1 MKANRKLRFRSALS
15 GYIILLP
22 ALIVMVAF
30 NFYPIIWSFLVSFK
44 TARAIDIKNSTLFQI
59 PGVFVGLD
67 NYIKVLQNDLFFKSI
82 VNTGYFA
89 IMFIPLTLL
98 SSLLLAIYVNQKFKG
113 VNFFRTIIFIP
124 YIISVI
130 SSSLVFMTL
139 FNTEAGFVN
148 ASLELVGIKG
158 ISWLGNEKLAMPV
171 IALMSIWRRVGY
183 FMLLYLAGLQN
194 ISKSMYEA
202 ADIDGANAFVKFKS
216 ITVPLLS
223 KITVVIMVLL
233 LRDALTIFQE
243 VFVMTGGG
251 PGNSTVTVPFLIY
264 QEAFSYLRFG
274 TAAAMSY
281 ILFVL
286 AFIII
291 IVQNKIINRKGN
303 TE

>member
-1 MKANRKLRFRSALS
+1 
-15 GYIILLP
+15 
-22 ALIVMVAF
+22 MVLF
-30 NFYPIIWSFLVSFK
+30 NFYPVIWSFLVSFK
-44 TARAIDIKNSTLFQI
+44 KTKAIDIKMAGLLEI
-59 PGVFVGLD
+59 PGTFVGVD
-67 NYIKVLQNDLFFKSI
+67 NYTRVLQNDLFFKSLA
-82 VNTGYFA
+82 NTGYFA
-89 IMFIPLTLL
+89 IIFIPLTLL
-98 SSLLLAIYVNQKFKG
+98 FSLMLAVYVNQKLKG

-139 FNTEAGFVN
+139 FNTESGFVN
-148 ASLELVGIKG
+148 TVIEMFGGSG

-194 ISKSMYEA
+194 IPKSLYEA
-202 ADIDGANAFVKFKS
+202 AEMDGATNFVKFRT

-223 KITVVIMVLL
+223 KITIVILVLL

-251 PGNSTVTVPFLIY
+251 PSNSTVTVPFLIY

-274 TAAAMSY
+274 SAAAMSY
-281 ILFVL
+281 ILFIIAV
-286 AFIII
+286 III
-291 IVQNKIINRKGN
+291 LVQNKLVSRKGYV
-303 TE
+303 E

>member
-1 MKANRKLRFRSALS
+1 MKMKVRTIVR

-22 ALIVMVAF
+22 ALIVMIMF
-30 NFYPIIWSFLVSFK
+30 NFYPVIWSFLVSFK
-44 TARAIDIKNSTLFQI
+44 TTKAIDIKNSALYQI
-59 PGVFVGLD
+59 PGIFVGIE
-67 NYIKVLQNDLFFKSI
+67 NYIKVLNNDLFFKSI
-82 VNTGYFA
+82 INTGYFA
-89 IMFIPLTLL
+89 IIFIPLTLL
-98 SSLLLAIYVNQKFKG
+98 FSLLLALYVNQKFKG
-113 VNFFRTIIFIP
+113 VNFFRTIIFVP

-130 SSSLVFMTL
+130 SSSLIFMTL

-148 ASLELVGIKG
+148 ASLEAIGVQG
-158 ISWLGNEKLAMPV
+158 ISWLGNEYLAMPV

-194 ISKSMYEA
+194 IPTSLYEA
-202 ADIDGANAFVKFKS
+202 AEIDGANWFDKFKN

-223 KITVVIMVLL
+223 KITIVIMVLL

-281 ILFVL
+281 ILFVI
-286 AFIII
+286 AVIVIII
-291 IVQNKIINRKGN
+291 QNKIILRRGKV
-303 TE
+303 E

>member
-1 MKANRKLRFRSALS
+1 MKMKMKVRTIVS

-22 ALIVMVAF
+22 ALIVMLMF
-30 NFYPIIWSFLVSFK
+30 NFYPVIWSFLVSFK
-44 TARAIDIKNSTLFQI
+44 ETKAIDIKNSALYEI
-59 PGVFVGLD
+59 PGVFVGVE
-67 NYIKVLQNDLFFKSI
+67 NYQKVLDNDLFFKSI

-89 IMFIPLTLL
+89 IIFIPFTLL
-98 SSLLLAIYVNQKFKG
+98 FSLLLAIYVNQKFKG
-113 VNFFRTIIFIP
+113 VNFFRTIIFVP

-130 SSSLVFMTL
+130 SSSLIFMTL

-148 ASLELVGIKG
+148 ATLEFFGIQG
-158 ISWLGNEKLAMPV
+158 ISWLGDERLAMPV

-194 ISKSMYEA
+194 IPKSLYEA
-202 ADIDGANAFVKFKS
+202 AQIDGANWLDKFRN

-223 KITVVIMVLL
+223 KITIVIMVLL

-281 ILFVL
+281 ILFVI
-286 AFIII
+286 AV
-291 IVQNKIINRKGN
+291 IVILIQNKIIMRKGRV
-303 TE
+303 E